1 MTPSPVRA
9 VARRA
14 LRGATALAVLGGL
27 VAGCGSDSGSSS
39 ASGTKGEV
47 TVTNC
52 DAQETLP
59 SPAERLLVTG
69 DGNMV
74 AMVLALGAKDQIAG
88 VTSNDDSK
96 DAQAT
101 AYGKDVV
108 EGLPVVSKDYPTME
122 NAIATKPDVVISGWN
137 YGFSEEKNFTPDALK
152 THDVASYVLSES
164 CRQTDGARGTMPPW
178 EALYADMENLG
189 QITGREERADHVV
202 TDIKE
207 RLKALE
213 QAPRAKGAP
222 TVFLFDSASKGIFTS
237 GSFGAPQAI
246 IEAAG
251 AKNATEDVKDTWTE
265 VSWERLVSSE
275 PDFFVFVDYSGP
287 SYTDKV
293 KALESNP
300 ATKNLPAVKEKRYLN
315 LPISVW
321 TSSPLNIDAAE
332 HLRMALEEHELV
344 PETDIEPTHDL
355 EP

>member
-1 MTPSPVRA
+1 MTPDPVRA
-9 VARRA
+9 VRRRT
-14 LRGATALAVLGGL
+14 LRGATILAVLGGL
-27 VAGCGSDSGSSS
+27 VAGCGTDSGASS
-39 ASGTKGEV
+39 ASETKGEV

-52 DAQETLP
+52 DADETFP

-69 DGNMV
+69 DGNML

-88 VTSNDDSK
+88 VTGVDGPNEALS
-96 DAQAT
+96 T

-108 EGLPVVSKDYPTME
+108 EGLTVASKDYPTME

-137 YGFSEEKNFTPDALK
+137 YGFSEEKNFTPDSLK
-152 THDVASYVLSES
+152 EHDIAPYILSES
-164 CRQTDGARGTMPPW
+164 CRQVDGARGTMPPW
-178 EALYADMENLG
+178 EALYADMDNLG
-189 QITGREERADHVV
+189 KITGREDSADEV
-202 TDIKE
+202 TADIKD

-213 QAPRAKGAP
+213 QVPQATEAP
-222 TVFLFDSASKGIFTS
+222 TVFLFDSGTKDVFTS
-237 GSFGAPQAI
+237 GSFGGPQAI

-265 VSWERLVSSE
+265 VSWERIVASE
-275 PDFFVFVDYSGP
+275 PDFFAFVDYSGQ
-287 SYTDKV
+287 SFEDKV
-293 KALESNP
+293 KVLESNP

-344 PETDIEPTHDL
+344 PETGIEPTHDL